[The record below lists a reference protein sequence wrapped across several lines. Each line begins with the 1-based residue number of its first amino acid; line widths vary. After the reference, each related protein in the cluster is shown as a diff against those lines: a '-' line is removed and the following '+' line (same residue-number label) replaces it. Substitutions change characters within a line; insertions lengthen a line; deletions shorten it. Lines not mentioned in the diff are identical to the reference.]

1 MVLSIGQSCTKTKK
15 RQQNIIYMVTIA
27 ILALFQILVS
37 YLFFVQKV
45 IYMVIFK
52 KNTLFLMVIGVYVY
66 FFQLTSEVGNFCLG
80 TIAPYA
86 EEFCSGRILPIH
98 HCQKFPI

>member
-1 MVLSIGQSCTKTKK
+1 MVA
-15 RQQNIIYMVTIA
+15 IA

-37 YLFFVQKV
+37 YLFFVQKM

-52 KNTLFLMVIGVYVY
+52 KNILFLMVIAVYVY

-86 EEFCSGRILPIH
+86 EAVVEFYPYTIATNFQSERQYLPD
-98 HCQKFPI
+98 KTKNET

>member
-1 MVLSIGQSCTKTKK
+1 
-15 RQQNIIYMVTIA
+15 MVTIA

-37 YLFFVQKV
+37 YLFFVQKM

-52 KNTLFLMVIGVYVY
+52 KNTLFLMVIAVYVY

-86 EEFCSGRILPIH
+86 EEFCIFSNLSSSTYQTRQKMKHKLISGQQIIST
-98 HCQKFPI
+98 